1 MNYFPKL
8 MYLALAFALLILMTL
23 AVRAGIADIQS
34 STTSYYLGKASEKG
48 NTSGA
53 SLNFL
58 NAAKTTVESAI
69 GLDSNNSDLKLQAA
83 RIYFELDRQH
93 DNGAS
98 DSSFYQSGLTH
109 LKKGLRLAPTRSDLW
124 TEYAKISSEKE
135 GATKAT
141 LAALDKALKFGP
153 KERSTL
159 MVNAVVTLYFWG
171 QLDSQRQSRGWLLVL
186 DAMDDRRLA
195 KEITKMARQTGWEKQ
210 LQRSLRDR

>member
-1 MNYFPKL
+1 
-8 MYLALAFALLILMTL
+8 MYLALAFALLILITL
-23 AVRAGIADIQS
+23 AVRAGIANIQS

-48 NTSGA
+48 NTDEA
-53 SLNFL
+53 RMDFL
-58 NAAKTTVESAI
+58 NLAKASIESAI
-69 GLDSNNSDLKLQAA
+69 GFDSNNSDLKLQAA
-83 RIYFELDRQH
+83 KIYFELDRQS
-93 DNGAS
+93 DNGAL

-109 LKKGLRLAPTRSDLW
+109 LKNGLRLAPTRSDLW

-153 KERSTL
+153 KERPTL
-159 MVNAVVTLYFWG
+159 LVNAVITLYFWG

-186 DAMDDRRLA
+186 EAMDDRHLA
-195 KEITKMARQTGWEKQ
+195 REINKIASQTGWEKQ